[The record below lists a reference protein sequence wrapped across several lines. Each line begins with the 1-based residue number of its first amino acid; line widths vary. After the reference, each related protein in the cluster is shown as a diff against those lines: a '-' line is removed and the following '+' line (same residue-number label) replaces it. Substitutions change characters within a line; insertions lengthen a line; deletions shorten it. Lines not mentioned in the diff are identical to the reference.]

1 MLKIII
7 TLVLFF
13 VGFAAQ
19 AYDAQDFADWLL
31 EFKLEAKSQHIS
43 AKTIKNTFKKAKY
56 LPQVIVLD
64 RGQPE
69 FVSPFLSY
77 MSNRVTPSKIA
88 LGRAMLQQ
96 HNVLLT
102 QVEMQYGVP
111 KQILVAFWGRRTRA
125 APDASLE
132 NHRRARAIEPC

>member
-1 MLKIII
+1 MIHNRFNIFIFIFIALL
-7 TLVLFF
+7 TTSFST
-13 VGFAAQ
+13 Q

-77 MSNRVTPSKIA
+77 MSNRVTPSKIG
-88 LGRAMLQQ
+88 LGRTMLQQ

-102 QVEMQYGVP
+102 QVE
-111 KQILVAFWGRRTRA
+111 KIGRA
-125 APDASLE
+125 
-132 NHRRARAIEPC
+132 HV